1 MDIQE
6 TITQVATK
14 QAEFIEKNATAV
26 TAITS
31 DVQEIKSQIQE
42 LAETKSAVNT
52 ALASN
57 QETITSLQEQIEQLQ
72 DAQAKG
78 TYSMSTIQNTPEVKF
93 ADVCAAYK
101 SGIVAGQM
109 GETKSVFAS
118 TNADMAPLYVQGW
131 EAEIIKPMKDFS
143 PILTKVGIRDVDS
156 TRGLR
161 KRVQVSKTGCRV
173 GHENVANTMLTDTG
187 GAKFEWYPA
196 GFTCI
201 ESFQIITNEAKR
213 EGDFDMVGLAA
224 DVQETLAV
232 AAARNALFGCEQ
244 MPGLFA
250 YFGDNKADA
259 ERAFDKYQALDMVAG
274 FGGDKS
280 YSVSLKQLQAVKR
293 ALAMAYRN
301 GAVWYMNEETYD
313 TLASLTDGA
322 GRPLIKD
329 ILTAGFDGQL
339 LGYPVIIDPTMP
351 GLGDAGKIAVMFGDL
366 QRAVQFFRING
377 VHKVDELAIFRGNTH
392 IYDSVEFG
400 MRMEH
405 SFALKGLRVPAAK

>member
-6 TITQVATK
+6 IVTQVATK
-14 QAEFIEKNATAV
+14 QAEFIEQNATAV
-26 TAITS
+26 TAIT
-31 DVQEIKSQIQE
+31 DEVQAIKSQVHE
-42 LAETKSAVNT
+42 LAETKSA
-52 ALASN
+52 LAST
-57 QETITSLQEQIEQLQ
+57 QETITTLQDQIEQLQ

-78 TYSMSTIQNTPEVKF
+78 IHSMSTVNTPEVKF

-101 SGIVAGQM
+101 SDIVNGQL

-143 PILTKVGIRDVDS
+143 PILSVVGIRDVDS

-161 KRVQVSKTGCRV
+161 KRVQVAKTGSRV
-173 GHENVANTMLTDTG
+173 GHENVSNTLLTDTG
-187 GAKFEWYPA
+187 AAKFEWYSA

-201 ESFQIITNEAKR
+201 ESFQVITTEAKR

-274 FGGDKS
+274 FGSDKS
-280 YSVSLKQLQAVKR
+280 YSASLKQLQAVKR

-313 TLASLTDGA
+313 SLASLTDGA

-405 SFALKGLRVPAAK
+405 SFALKGLRVAGK

>member
-6 TITQVATK
+6 TLDLVVTK
-14 QAEFIEKNATAV
+14 QAEFNEKNDAAV
-26 TAITS
+26 TAIT
-31 DVQEIKSQIQE
+31 DEVQAIKSQVTE
-42 LAETKSAVNT
+42 LAETKSA
-52 ALASN
+52 LAST
-57 QETITSLQEQIEQLQ
+57 QETITALQDQIEQLQ

-78 TYSMSTIQNTPEVKF
+78 IHSMSTTTNTPEVKF
-93 ADVCAAYK
+93 ADICEAYK
-101 SGIVAGQM
+101 SGLVNGQL
-109 GETKSVFAS
+109 GEIKTVFAS
-118 TNADMAPLYVQGW
+118 TNDTLAPLYVQGW

-143 PILTKVGIRDVDS
+143 PILSVVGIRDVDS

-161 KRVQVSKTGCRV
+161 KRVQVAKTGSRV
-173 GHENVANTMLTDTG
+173 GHENAANAMLTDTG
-187 GAKFEWYPA
+187 AAQFEWYSA

-201 ESFQIITNEAKR
+201 ESFQIVTKEAKR

-232 AAARNALFGCEQ
+232 AAARNALFGCEK

-259 ERAFDKYQALDMVAG
+259 DRAYDKYQALDVVKG
-274 FGGDKS
+274 FGTD

-293 ALAMAYRN
+293 ALAMAYRT

-313 TLASLTDGA
+313 TLGSLTDGA
-322 GRPLIKD
+322 NRPLIKD
-329 ILTAGFDGQL
+329 ILTEGFDGQL
-339 LGYPVIIDPTMP
+339 LGFPVVIDPTMP
-351 GLGDAGKIAVMFGDL
+351 GLGDAGKIAVMFGDMK
-366 QRAVQFFRING
+366 RAVQFFRING
-377 VHKVDELAIFRGNTH
+377 EHKVDELAIFRGNTH

-405 SFALKGLRVPAAK
+405 SFALKGLRVAAK

>member
-6 TITQVATK
+6 TLDLVVTK
-14 QAEFIEKNATAV
+14 QAEFNEKNDAVV
-26 TAITS
+26 TAIT
-31 DVQEIKSQIQE
+31 DEVQAIKSQVQDF
-42 LAETKSAVNT
+42 AETKSAVNT
-52 ALASN
+52 ALAST
-57 QETITSLQEQIEQLQ
+57 QETITALQDQIEQLQ

-78 TYSMSTIQNTPEVKF
+78 IHSMSTVTNTPEVKF

-101 SGIVAGQM
+101 SGIVSGQL

-118 TNADMAPLYVQGW
+118 TNADLAPLYVQGW

-143 PILTKVGIRDVDS
+143 PILSVVGIRDVDS

-161 KRVQVSKTGCRV
+161 KRVQVAKTGSRV
-173 GHENVANTMLTDTG
+173 GHENAANAMLTDTG
-187 GAKFEWYPA
+187 AAQFEWYNA

-201 ESFQIITNEAKR
+201 ESFQIVTKEAKR

-244 MPGLFA
+244 MPGIFA
-250 YFGDNKADA
+250 YFGDSKADA
-259 ERAFDKYQALDMVAG
+259 DRAYDKFQALDILKD
-274 FGGDKS
+274 FGVT
-280 YSVSLKQLQAVKR
+280 YSASLKQLQAIKR
-293 ALAMAYRN
+293 ALAMAYRT
-301 GAVWYMNEETYD
+301 GSAWYMNEETYD
-313 TLASLTDGA
+313 TLGSLVDGA
-322 GRPLIKD
+322 NRPLIKD
-329 ILTAGFDGQL
+329 ILTEGFDGQL
-339 LGYPVIIDPTMP
+339 LGFPVVIDPTMP

-366 QRAVQFFRING
+366 KRAVQFFRING
-377 VHKVDELAIFRGNTH
+377 EHKVDELAIFRGNTH

-405 SFALKGLRVPAAK
+405 SFALKGLRVAAK

>member
-6 TITQVATK
+6 TLTQVATK
-14 QAEFIEKNATAV
+14 QAEFIEKNASAV
-26 TAITS
+26 TAIT
-31 DVQEIKSQIQE
+31 DEVQSIKSQVTE
-42 LAETKSAVNT
+42 LAETKSAVNA
-52 ALASN
+52 ALAST

-78 TYSMSTIQNTPEVKF
+78 IHSMSTIQNTPEVKF

-101 SGIVAGQM
+101 SGIVAGHM

-131 EAEIIKPMKDFS
+131 ETEIIKPMKDYS
-143 PILTKVGIRDVDS
+143 PILSVVGIRDVDS

-187 GAKFEWYPA
+187 AAKFEWYTA
-196 GFTCI
+196 GFSCI
-201 ESFQIITNEAKR
+201 ESFQVITIEAKR

-259 ERAFDKYQALDMVAG
+259 ERAFDKFQALDVVKD
-274 FGGDKS
+274 FGVKYD
-280 YSVSLKQLQAVKR
+280 VSLKQLQAIKR
-293 ALAMAYRN
+293 SLAMAYRT

-313 TLASLTDGA
+313 TLASLVDGA
-322 GRPLIKD
+322 SRPLIKD
-329 ILTAGFDGQL
+329 ILTEGFDGQL
-339 LGYPVIIDPTMP
+339 LGYPVVIDPTMP
-351 GLGDAGKIAVMFGDL
+351 GLSDAGQIAIMFGDL
-366 QRAVQFFRING
+366 KRAVQFFRING
-377 VHKVDELAIFRGNTH
+377 VHKYDELAAFRGNTH

-405 SFALKGLRVPAAK
+405 SFALKGLRVAGK